1 MPWKPSHPLLDT
13 FGCPHSDSVLA
24 HILRSLNELPKEP
37 YVRKMTDK
45 QHFPWHLPHPIDSL
59 SLVNKKMRNVSL
71 TSVYEK
77 SIVRKDLSN
86 VVSSLERKMTRRI
99 FLVDVLKRIQVEQG
113 KKLIGAH
120 LFIVKK
126 SLDLSV
132 RLERK
137 TN

>member
-1 MPWKPSHPLLDT
+1 
-13 FGCPHSDSVLA
+13 
-24 HILRSLNELPKEP
+24 
-37 YVRKMTDK
+37 MTDK

-99 FLVDVLKRIQVEQG
+99 FLVDVLKSSDATGCGENTGRTGKKADRGASVHSQEVVGFVSETREEDKLDEAGTQVETAQL
-113 KKLIGAH
+113 K
-120 LFIVKK
+120 
-126 SLDLSV
+126 
-132 RLERK
+132 RERR
-137 TN
+137 